1 MDMSVNG
8 YSDSYLKENPAA
20 ISCVNIANS
29 LVNILGGLESFLSEI
44 GPVLRKAVDEVI
56 DMPRTQRFSL
66 SQLEKT
72 EKTYI
77 GTKVEILIRH
87 LLQVPKGKVLDLS
100 VDGVELD
107 VKNTIGTGWMIPK
120 EAVNQH
126 CLLIKINDKKG
137 RFSIGVVFCSLDNI
151 TAGMNQDQKRSISPG
166 NKAIFWI
173 GKNVRMQE
181 NFFENLSPG
190 VCAQLTELN
199 VSGAEKIRRLCRLVP
214 NTVIDRYI
222 VECVAN
228 QKDPMK
234 RLRKN
239 GGARDS
245 LEKEGILILTGA
257 YDSEEL
263 KNLGFTDVNQDQF
276 VAVNTR
282 LLSLK
287 S

>member
-29 LVNILGGLESFLSEI
+29 LVNILGGLESFLSEV

-282 LLSLK
+282 LLNLK

>member
-8 YSDSYLKENPAA
+8 YSDSYLNENPAA

-29 LVNILGGLESFLSEI
+29 LVNILGGLESFLSEV

-151 TAGMNQDQKRSISPG
+151 TAGMNQNQKRSISPG

-282 LLSLK
+282 LLNLK

>member
-282 LLSLK
+282 LLRLK